1 MNRRVPQSLI
11 HRRRTA
17 GSVILLVLVTVLLAA
32 FLLTKF
38 VQRAGTEMLADARA
52 GDQARLRREAYSA
65 LEATLA
71 VLADVRTIDSGLH
84 SPAQGWDEPL
94 DYAGYTP
101 EGGRKVEIAF
111 EDESGK
117 ISLPKADPAT
127 LEALFELF
135 GLNQADAEKAT
146 DALLVWT
153 RENYVPTSLDTGA
166 DNYQRAAIPHNA
178 AQRPLRSFA
187 ELAAIEYVRD
197 VFCDD
202 DGRPNDLAREFAA
215 NVSLYSFERINLNS
229 APAMVLAVGGL
240 ASGQID
246 GLKDRHR
253 REEATAGLGYFKTVN
268 DTKSILGADAP
279 LQKFGADVLAL
290 RINVTVRDGAAVY
303 RLSAVVAPP
312 GGASLATA
320 AKPAAPAAASTG
332 VTATETAPQVIK
344 KLDYPFKVLE
354 IREDV
359 EAPVS
364 APAESTDHD
373 R

>member
-1 MNRRVPQSLI
+1 MNRLVPQSLL

-17 GSVILLVLVTVLLAA
+17 GSVILLVLVTVLLAS

-65 LEATLA
+65 LETTLA
-71 VLADVRTIDSGLH
+71 VLADVRSIDSGLH
-84 SPAQGWDEPL
+84 SPTQGWDEPL

-135 GLNQADAEKAT
+135 GLNQADAEKTT

-166 DNYQRAAIPHNA
+166 DNYQRAVIPHNA
-178 AQRPLRSFA
+178 AQRPLRSFS
-187 ELAAIEYVRD
+187 ELADIEYVRD
-197 VFCDD
+197 VFFDD

-240 ASGQID
+240 AAGQID

-320 AKPAAPAAASTG
+320 AKPAAPATASPG

-359 EAPVS
+359 EAPVF
-364 APAESTDHD
+364 PPTESTEHD